1 MTAALKVALDGRL
14 GPQFRLE
21 VAFTV
26 PAAGVTALLGPSGS
40 GKTSVLRAIAGL
52 DRLGG
57 SITMGG
63 SVWQDPT
70 VFMPTHRRRVGYVP
84 QGAGLLPNRSVGD
97 NLAYAARRAGPGP
110 FEYADVVARTGIGPL
125 LDRMPARLSGGEAQR
140 ASLARALLGQP
151 RLLLLDEPL
160 SGLDLAGR
168 AALLDQLSDLLRA
181 LTIPVVYVT
190 HEVAEA
196 DRLATARICLDG
208 GRVVP

>member
-1 MTAALKVALDGRL
+1 MTAALTVALNGRPDPGFVL
-14 GPQFRLE
+14 D

-26 PAAGVTALLGPSGS
+26 PAIGVTALLGPSGS

-52 DRLGG
+52 DRHPG
-57 SITMGG
+57 SIVFGATI
-63 SVWQDPT
+63 WQDSRT
-70 VFMPTHRRRVGYVP
+70 FVPTHRRRVGYVP
-84 QGAGLLPNRSVGD
+84 QGAGLLPRRTVAD

-110 FEYADVVARTGIGPL
+110 FERADVIRRTGIGPL

-160 SGLDLAGR
+160 SGLDP
-168 AALLDQLSDLLRA
+168 AARSDLLDQLGDLLHG

-190 HEVAEA
+190 HDTAEA
-196 DRLATARICLDG
+196 DRLAATRIHLDG
-208 GRVVP
+208 GRR